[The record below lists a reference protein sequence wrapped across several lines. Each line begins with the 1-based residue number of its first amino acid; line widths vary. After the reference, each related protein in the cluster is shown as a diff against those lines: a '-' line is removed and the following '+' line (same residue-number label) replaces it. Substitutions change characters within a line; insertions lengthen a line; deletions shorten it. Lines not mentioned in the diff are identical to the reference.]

1 MANYFIVENNK
12 QAGPFSLEQLAAKG
26 ITPETNVW
34 TDGMANWT
42 PASQVSELQFLFA
55 PQTPPIPQ
63 TPEPEPEPAYEQP
76 LYEQPSYNSN
86 SYQSQ
91 PEDTNTDGSSD
102 YVPMPKDYK
111 MQSIILIAV
120 SVFCCG
126 LCAGIVNLALG
137 VMALLEN
144 NKVEPAYHAG
154 NYELAQAA
162 SDKAGKYTKI
172 GFIVF
177 GVGIVLEIIFFII
190 YIIIG
195 IANS

>member
-63 TPEPEPEPAYEQP
+63 TPEPEPAPAYEQP